1 MGQRPARSAVEAR
14 NRAERRHS
22 EALLDFEGAATR
34 LGTTPRHV
42 KRLWA
47 ERRIAGVLVGRKV
60 RFTEADL
67 LAYIERQRVEAV
79 R

>member
-1 MGQRPARSAVEAR
+1 M
-14 NRAERRHS
+14 NREQRRHS
-22 EALLDFEGAATR
+22 EALLDFEGAAMR